1 MIVFAWFALMFV
13 IIVFGLAF
21 VSGVIWLKFK
31 EHRLA
36 KKTEKNNKTT
46 LANNLS

>member
-13 IIVFGLAF
+13 IIAFGLAF
-21 VSGVIWLKFK
+21 VSGVIWIKFK

-36 KKTEKNNKTT
+36 KKAEKANKTA
-46 LANNLS
+46 LVN